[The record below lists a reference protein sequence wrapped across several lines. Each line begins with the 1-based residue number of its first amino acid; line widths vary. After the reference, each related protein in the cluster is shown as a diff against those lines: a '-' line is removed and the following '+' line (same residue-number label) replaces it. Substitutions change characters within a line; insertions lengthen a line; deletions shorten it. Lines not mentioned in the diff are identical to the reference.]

1 MSKTAEP
8 IELNDSPDA
17 LDNPQTDARL
27 SGLGQVLRKTLTLLA
42 SLRLTVCLFAL
53 AVLLVFFG
61 TLAQVDEGIL
71 TVLHNYFRTWW
82 AWIPFQVFVRF
93 GQVFLNFPKT
103 MSVPGSFPFFGGWL
117 IGGLLLTNLLAAHA
131 IRFQLT
137 WRRSGILL
145 LHSGLVVMM
154 VSEFV
159 TGMLAVEGQMPIQ
172 QGSSSNFLQNVN
184 VPELVIIDPSD
195 RKADD
200 VIAIPASLLRKG
212 GLIQHPELPF
222 DVEVVHYMVNSAL
235 RPVQASSENKAAAG
249 DGLRL
254 MAIQRPE
261 ASGTSSEESD
271 MPSAYVTFKKKD
283 TGESLGTYLVSLWYP
298 VYLLQ
303 GEPQILLRFG
313 YWPQQVACDGK
324 KYDVLLRYQRTYK
337 PYTIYLKEFR
347 HDRYLGTDTPRNY
360 SSDIRLV
367 DPTRN
372 EDRDVHIAMNE
383 PLRYLGETFYQSSFL
398 PGDQGTVLQVVR
410 NPGWLM
416 PYISCAM
423 VSLGMLVHFGM
434 HLVSFLRRRAM
445 A

>member
-8 IELNDSPDA
+8 IDLNETPDA
-17 LDNPQTDARL
+17 AENPETEARL
-27 SGLGQVLRKTLTLLA
+27 ASLGQVLKVILTALA
-42 SLRLTVCLFAL
+42 SLRLTVWLFAL

-71 TVLHNYFRTWW
+71 TVLHKYFRTWY
-82 AWIPFQVFVRF
+82 AWVPWPIFGRF
-93 GQVFLNFPKT
+93 GQVFLNFPST
-103 MSVPGSFPFFGGWL
+103 MSVPGSVWFPGGRL

-131 IRFQLT
+131 VRFQMT

-145 LHSGLVVMM
+145 LHAGLVVMM

-159 TGMLAVEGQMPIQ
+159 TDKCAVEGQMPIQ
-172 QGSSSNFLQNVN
+172 QGGSSNFLQNVN
-184 VPELVIIDPSD
+184 VPELAVIDCSDP
-195 RKADD
+195 KADD
-200 VIAIPASLLRKG
+200 VIAIPGSLLRKG
-212 GLIQHPELPF
+212 GLIQHAELPF
-222 DVEVVHYMVNSAL
+222 DVEVVQNMVNSVL
-235 RPVQASSENKAAAG
+235 QPVRAGIENRADAG

-254 MAIQRPE
+254 LAIERPE
-261 ASGTSSEESD
+261 ASGTSSDESD
-271 MPSAYVTFKKKD
+271 MPSAYIKFKKKG

-298 VYLLQ
+298 LYLLQ
-303 GEPQILLRFG
+303 GEPGITLRFG
-313 YWPQQVACDGK
+313 YWPQLVTCDGK
-324 KYDVLLRYQRTYK
+324 KYDVVLRFQRTYK
-337 PYTIYLKEFR
+337 PYTIYLKQFR
-347 HDRYLGTDTPRNY
+347 HDRYMGTDTPRNY

-383 PLRYLGETFYQSSFL
+383 PLRYLGETFYQSNFL

-434 HLVSFLRRRAM
+434 HLVGFLRRRAM